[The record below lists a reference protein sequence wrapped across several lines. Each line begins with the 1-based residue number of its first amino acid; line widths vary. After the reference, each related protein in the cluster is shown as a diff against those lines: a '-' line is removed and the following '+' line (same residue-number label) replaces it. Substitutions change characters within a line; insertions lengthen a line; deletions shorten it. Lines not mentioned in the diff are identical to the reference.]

1 VSEANE
7 NTRIVASVLMVDDRP
22 ENLLALEAILKPL
35 AVRLVKARSGEEA
48 LLHLL
53 RETFAVILLDVQM
66 PRLDGLQTAE
76 LIKQREQTRHIP
88 IIFIT
93 ALSRETAYIFKGYAH
108 GAVDYL
114 LKPID
119 PEILRAKVRVFCD
132 LFVRGEKIR
141 RQATDSESK
150 DVFLAS
156 VIHELQTPLAAAKAQ
171 AQLALH
177 QLSDRQEVGT
187 ARALRIVSRNI
198 DRLTR
203 LVSDL
208 LDMNRLENGKLE
220 LHPEEFDLASLL
232 EEVRA
237 RMQVLGERHSI
248 RLQAPERLPI
258 VADRDRVDQ
267 VIANLL
273 ANAIRYS
280 PEGGPI
286 EIKAERM
293 SEAVQITVS
302 DRGLGVP
309 KEHQQL
315 IFERFGRAHGHSF
328 AGLGLGLTI
337 SKSIVERHGG
347 KIWVES
353 TGKPGD
359 GSTFHVELPS
369 RPDRTASPGPAT
381 RAKANS

>member
-1 VSEANE
+1 
-7 NTRIVASVLMVDDRP
+7 
-22 ENLLALEAILKPL
+22 
-35 AVRLVKARSGEEA
+35 
-48 LLHLL
+48 
-53 RETFAVILLDVQM
+53 
-66 PRLDGLQTAE
+66 
-76 LIKQREQTRHIP
+76 
-88 IIFIT
+88 
-93 ALSRETAYIFKGYAH
+93 
-108 GAVDYL
+108 
-114 LKPID
+114 
-119 PEILRAKVRVFCD
+119 VFCD

-293 SEAVQITVS
+293 SDAVQITVS